1 MITLDFKKLDG
12 LVPAV
17 AQDWQTGEV
26 LMVAFMNED
35 AWRLTLETGIMH
47 YWSRSRKSLWKKGET
62 SGHVQEVKEL
72 RVDCDNDCV
81 VASVAQVGGSACHTG
96 HRSCFFR
103 VVDGTTLRVDDAV
116 PGAAS

>member
-1 MITLDFKKLDG
+1 MVTLDFSKLGG

-35 AWRLTLETGIMH
+35 AWRVTLETGIMH
-47 YWSRSRKSLWKKGET
+47 YWSRSRASLWRKGET
-62 SGHVQEVKEL
+62 SGHIQEVKEL
-72 RVDCDNDCV
+72 RVDCDEDSV
-81 VASVAQVGGSACHTG
+81 VARVAQIGGSACHTG

-103 VVDGTTLRVDDAV
+103 VVDGATLRVDDAV
-116 PGAAS
+116 PGASP